1 VETFKSPSL
10 VFSAV
15 LLLVTLTL
23 GCFGY
28 EREWSTN
35 PASILVSNR
44 GRDRYIYKATL
55 TGAPRSPASRPAL
68 PVLDLI
74 PGDMREIAVI
84 NVRSEFNG
92 PGGLVRSEGEL
103 YQDLSEVGQRLGAT
117 HFHVSKTG
125 FADSYITSLAASAL
139 VPAAAPVPEASPPTQ
154 THAPVPEHKCV
165 ASSLPEWAGAS
176 PEQKRELLRKCR

>member
-1 VETFKSPSL
+1 MFRSSSL

-15 LLLVTLTL
+15 LLVATLTL

-35 PASILVSNR
+35 PESILISNR
-44 GRDRYIYKATL
+44 GRNRYIYQATL

-68 PVLDLI
+68 PVLDFI
-74 PGDMREIAVI
+74 PCDMREIAVI
-84 NVRSEFNG
+84 NVRSEFNS

-103 YQDLSEVGQRLGAT
+103 YQELSELGQRLGAT
-117 HFHVSKTG
+117 HFHVAKTG

-139 VPAAAPVPEASPPTQ
+139 VPAADPVPKASPPTQ
-154 THAPVPEHKCV
+154 VPAPVPQHKCV